1 MSKAIKQIADEIG
14 LSKAAI
20 RKKSQT
26 LVCNQVCS
34 WFPIEFPLYK
44 NNYNRKID
52 SWSNNIKELRN

>member
-14 LSKAAI
+14 LSKAAV

-44 NNYNRKID
+44 NNYNRK
-52 SWSNNIKELRN
+52 SES